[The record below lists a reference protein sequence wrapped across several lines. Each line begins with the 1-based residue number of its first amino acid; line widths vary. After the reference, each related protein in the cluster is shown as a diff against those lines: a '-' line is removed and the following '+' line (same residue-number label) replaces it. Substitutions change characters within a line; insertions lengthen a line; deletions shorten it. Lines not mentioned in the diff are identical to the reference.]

1 MLNSIEKGGNRVNL
15 YPDLNS
21 ALLLFPHSLF
31 PLLLLFRESL
41 CESIIQQKKVEFNSF
56 LSVFLKIRS
65 NQVLTF
71 CSILCSG
78 TLSLYK
84 LITNI

>member
-1 MLNSIEKGGNRVNL
+1 MLNSIEKEGNRVNL

-41 CESIIQQKKVEFNSF
+41 CESIIQQK
-56 LSVFLKIRS
+56 R
-65 NQVLTF
+65 
-71 CSILCSG
+71 
-78 TLSLYK
+78 LSLT
-84 LITNI
+84 LF